1 MGNDINK
8 RNVNE
13 KIKINKNYFDFQ
25 QIIGRGG
32 FGKVWKVSFK
42 KNKIYALK
50 EMKKTKIID
59 RNSINCIMT
68 EREVLSKLN
77 HPFIINM
84 HFAFQDIDNLYLVI
98 DYLSGGDLR
107 YHLYN
112 KHIFNEIETKFLI
125 ACLLTGLEYIH
136 SNNIIHRD
144 LKPENLVLDSNGYLR
159 ITDFGIAKYIEIDNQ
174 KDNSGTVGYM
184 APEVLFRKKHSFPCD
199 FFAIGVIT
207 YELMFAKRPYHGK
220 TRNEMKYDILNK
232 QAEVDNLPKNWSN
245 ESKDFIDN
253 LLKIK
258 EEERL
263 GFKLGVEEIKNHK
276 WFKDFSWE
284 LLKEKKLYCPF
295 VPKNNTNNYNKKFC
309 EKIEEFGDSTLN
321 RYDEYKNKED
331 YEKIFDNYTFIDIKE
346 IKMCYKKMNKK
357 IPLNS
362 NSNLNENKNNNNS
375 NNNNNNSNY
384 NKIKNFINKKKL
396 KLFEI
401 NDNNSIK
408 KNLLSNENIKKLN
421 NENSK
426 ILTLSNRKNLI
437 SSSTKNIFNSINN
450 NKFLNNK
457 INLNLINKSNSS
469 SKFNLKKNIE
479 ISKIFNKNNNND
491 NHFKIK
497 INRENNLNLNKN
509 KNENYFSNKER
520 IKKFEIHKKKLFK
533 SLDEFNNN
541 YSNNILFN
549 TERNF
554 KLPKI
559 HSKTNLYE
567 NNNNEYFS
575 NNNLRKNSILSLK
588 HIHSL
593 NNVNKIFLKNNN
605 TYENKKI

>member
-8 RNVNE
+8 RNVNK

-98 DYLSGGDLR
+98 DYLSGGDIR

-159 ITDFGIAKYIEIDNQ
+159 ITDFGIAKYIEIDNH

-207 YELMFAKRPYHGK
+207 YELMFGKRPYHGK

-232 QAEVDNLPKNWSN
+232 QAQVDNLPKNWSN

-263 GFKLGVEEIKNHK
+263 GYKSGVEEIKNHK

-284 LLKEKKLYCPF
+284 LLKEKKLICPF
-295 VPKNNTNNYNKKFC
+295 VPKNTNNYNKKFC

-321 RYDEYKNKED
+321 RYDEYKNKDD

-357 IPLNS
+357 NILNT
-362 NSNLNENKNNNNS
+362 NLNENKNNNNDNND
-375 NNNNNNSNY
+375 NNNNNNNDNSNH
-384 NKIKNFINKKKL
+384 NKIKNFIKKKKL

-401 NDNNSIK
+401 NDNNSFK

-437 SSSTKNIFNSINN
+437 SSSTKNIFNSLNN

-457 INLNLINKSNSS
+457 INLNLISKSNS

-479 ISKIFNKNNNND
+479 ISKIFNKNNNN
-491 NHFKIK
+491 HFKIK
-497 INRENNLNLNKN
+497 INKENNLNLNKN
-509 KNENYFSNKER
+509 KNEIYFSNKER
-520 IKKFEIHKKKLFK
+520 IKNLNQRFK
-533 SLDEFNNN
+533 SLDEFNYSNNN
-541 YSNNILFN
+541 YSNNLFN
-549 TERNF
+549 TERNV

-559 HSKTNLYE
+559 HSNSNLLE
-567 NNNNEYFS
+567 NNNEYFS
-575 NNNLRKNSILSLK
+575 NHCLRKNSILSLK

-593 NNVNKIFLKNNN
+593 NNVNKIVLKNN
-605 TYENKKI
+605 TYENKKYKI